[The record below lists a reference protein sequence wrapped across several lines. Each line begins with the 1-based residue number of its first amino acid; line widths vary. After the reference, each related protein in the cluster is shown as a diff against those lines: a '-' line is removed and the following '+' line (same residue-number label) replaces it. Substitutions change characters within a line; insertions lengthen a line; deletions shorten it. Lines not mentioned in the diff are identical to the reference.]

1 MLLFVSGFWK
11 VKTYRSVWTWNE
23 PSNPIQQVQIHH
35 RNVVWNPPWTRRR
48 RRIGSLISYES
59 SSTLSPLSLNPNDDD
74 NESIELMMDNWTII
88 CCKIWMQRKISE
100 KSQTRRFFFPK
111 NLTNVTV
118 DSSCPRQPDNRQK
131 VYCMIVTCDNFSIA
145 RDWWAPQIENIAKT
159 IISNSKIYLF
169 V

>member
-74 NESIELMMDNWTII
+74 NESIELTMDNWTII
-88 CCKIWMQRKISE
+88 CCKNECSE
-100 KSQTRRFFFPK
+100 KSLKNQKIFFPK
-111 NLTNVTV
+111 STQKSHNRNRL
-118 DSSCPRQPDNRQK
+118 DSSCPSQK

-145 RDWWAPQIENIAKT
+145 RDWWAPQKNIAKT